1 MNQKIF
7 ELPSPAPCF
16 DVLLSP
22 TPRGA
27 RLARSLAVDWLRT
40 LGLPYRVTRDAEQ
53 IVAELAGNVATH
65 GQVSGRGVRLALV
78 AGTDALRIEV
88 TTGGASGSVPSPRK
102 TVWVELDLS
111 RI

>member
-16 DVLLSP
+16 DVLLCP

-40 LGLPYRVTRDAEQ
+40 LGLPYRVTRGVEQ
-53 IVAELAGNVATH
+53 IVAELAGNVAAP
-65 GQVSGRGVRLALV
+65 GRGVRLALV

-102 TVWVELDLS
+102 TVGVELDLS
-111 RI
+111 RP